1 MSSLS
6 KIVENFVESYIDL
19 IHEKF
24 PGTDKKILKDLWNA
38 NSTTPTS
45 STSIFK
51 KPTSGAANELM
62 NLTKGELVELCRT
75 KNLKVSGSKCDLI
88 KRIEEKELNKVV
100 KKVNA
105 EYKPPPVLKKLVEPI
120 QQIKIT
126 RNAFQNY
133 EHEETHFV
141 FDNVTKKVIGKQNS
155 DGTISDL
162 THDDIDICNKY
173 KFPFVIPENLDK
185 NKTTEEEYEEEYE
198 EIEVNE
204 SLDDLNDDDDEEE
217 VEVEEEEEFEY
228 DE

>member
-1 MSSLS
+1 MVNIKNKKMSSLS

-24 PGTDKKILKDLWNA
+24 PGTDKKILKDLCNA

-51 KPTSGAANELM
+51 KPKSGAANELM
-62 NLTKGELVELCRT
+62 
-75 KNLKVSGSKCDLI
+75 NLKVSGSKCDLI